1 MASTA
6 SARRTITALT
16 ALAAVVV
23 LAVVGY
29 LIVRGDG
36 TSGTAE
42 TARTT
47 SRSTS
52 TSPSPSPSGTSP
64 ASTSTTDGSTVTGDS
79 SPDPEIDITAQPDEP
94 QSAAERAAGIRAAD
108 QEAAAVSVS
117 VPSVGL
123 TTTISPQGLR
133 DGKVNPLAQQV
144 IWFTGYDR
152 TRPGAPGTSVVAGHV
167 VSGGGPDKFA
177 PLEYVKEGDGVVLTY
192 PGGEELRLEIVRTD
206 IVAKTDLQTD
216 QDVWGANDST
226 RRVVLVTCDDRLG
239 FREDGHREANF
250 VAVAEIAD

>member
-29 LIVRGDG
+29 LLVRGEG
-36 TSGTAE
+36 MPGATGSPSS
-42 TARTT
+42 T
-47 SRSTS
+47 SRSDPAGS
-52 TSPSPSPSGTSP
+52 SGTTSQST
-64 ASTSTTDGSTVTGDS
+64 ASGSGTTVTGDR
-79 SPDPEIDITAQPDEP
+79 SPDPEVEITAQPDEP
-94 QSAAERAAGIRAAD
+94 QTRTERTAGIRAAD
-108 QEAAAVSVS
+108 ADAAAVSLS

-123 TTTISPQGLR
+123 STTISPQGLR

-152 TRPGAPGTSVVAGHV
+152 VRPGATGTSVVAGHV
-167 VSGGGPDKFA
+167 VSGGGPDRFA
-177 PLEYVKEGDGVVLTY
+177 PLEHVKKGDGVVLTY